1 VPRGRLDLGELEGR
15 MILGRPDIFDNL
27 LTCSVPI
34 SKLPQFVKETTKDFE
49 DRGITACHL
58 G

>member
-1 VPRGRLDLGELEGR
+1 
-15 MILGRPDIFDNL
+15 MISEYVLMN
-27 LTCSVPI
+27 SVPI

>member
-1 VPRGRLDLGELEGR
+1 V
-15 MILGRPDIFDNL
+15 IFGNVL
-27 LTCSVPI
+27 MSSVPI